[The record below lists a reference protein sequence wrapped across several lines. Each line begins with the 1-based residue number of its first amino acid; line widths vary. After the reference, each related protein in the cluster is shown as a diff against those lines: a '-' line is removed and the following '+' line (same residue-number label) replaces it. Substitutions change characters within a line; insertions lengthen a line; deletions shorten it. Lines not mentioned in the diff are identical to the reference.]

1 MATIQLFI
9 SDTPLCFE
17 KAEFTF
23 MEESFVIEKQQ
34 LFEKVDAVM
43 HQEVSSALVSLVEK
57 ALLTLEAIGEE
68 EDYFDLLYL
77 TYENTCHSLSGQQLL
92 AQPFPAVEAALQPVF
107 DELAEPIV
115 EKFYEELTNQL
126 EEVADDELFSS
137 YYLDEEEAVI
147 QIVAP
152 IQHEE
157 VIALPAL
164 LRDYHGTLR
173 LTFEKFYEY
182 LV

>member
-23 MEESFVIEKQQ
+23 MEERFVIEKQQ
-34 LFEKVDAVM
+34 LFEKVDAV
-43 HQEVSSALVSLVEK
+43 
-57 ALLTLEAIGEE
+57 
-68 EDYFDLLYL
+68 
-77 TYENTCHSLSGQQLL
+77 
-92 AQPFPAVEAALQPVF
+92 
-107 DELAEPIV
+107 
-115 EKFYEELTNQL
+115 
-126 EEVADDELFSS
+126 
-137 YYLDEEEAVI
+137 I
-147 QIVAP
+147 QIDAP

>member
-23 MEESFVIEKQQ
+23 MEETFVIEKQQ

-43 HQEVSSALVSLVEK
+43 HQEVEK

-77 TYENTCHSLSGQQLL
+77 TYENTRRSLSGQQLL
-92 AQPFPAVEAALQPVF
+92 AQPFPDVEAALQPVF

-147 QIVAP
+147 QIDAP

-164 LRDYHGTLR
+164 LRDYHGTLH